1 MTDALPRTHRQPK
14 LRSSCDRCGAAK
26 LKCDRGQPS
35 CGRCIPLGLKC
46 VYGVSRKMGKP
57 PREKL
62 RISRKPSTLNED
74 AGSID
79 RERSNDSICS
89 SGTGSVG
96 NGTAH
101 SSGSFPSFT
110 DLPSTWGSVESY
122 PDGLMT
128 SFDVPD
134 ASHGDLLGPS
144 LPDIMSLDFSGQLLP
159 TQGSPKFDSYS
170 PPAAQTMASQKPI
183 DECMESK
190 NTLMPLADS
199 KGHDCS
205 QEAHDIL
212 SSLSFLKLDKTYSI
226 AQLTQGPPSTT
237 VSNSHRVPFDHILRL
252 NRESSDRLGRLLT
265 CYCAKWPH
273 HALLYSSIISL
284 VLARYEE
291 AAGCTHKASWSPVA
305 AAADTISRH
314 ESLSGSQSP
323 WSTTA
328 ASMID
333 IGDPSIP
340 TYTGGTALAVT
351 PTHMAM
357 GSFNIDDQQVQA
369 ALRIQLLLGELR
381 RTGSLIDLF
390 RSSSGVDQSTFNGVD
405 GLYKSLS
412 SWLNKEHSRIADVM
426 RSRLKEASI

>member
-35 CGRCIPLGLKC
+35 CGRCSPLGLKC

-62 RISRKPSTLNED
+62 RISGKPSTFNED
-74 AGSID
+74 SGSID
-79 RERSNDSICS
+79 GEKPNDSMCS
-89 SGTGSVG
+89 SRTGSVSD
-96 NGTAH
+96 GTAH
-101 SSGSFPSFT
+101 GSGSFPSFT
-110 DLPSTWGSVESY
+110 DLPSTWGSVDRY

-134 ASHGDLLGPS
+134 ALHGDLLGSS
-144 LPDIMSLDFSGQLLP
+144 LSDLTSLEFGDHLLS
-159 TQGSPKFDSYS
+159 TLGSPDFENYS
-170 PPAAQTMASQKPI
+170 TPAAQTMASQI
-183 DECMESK
+183 STDENIESN
-190 NTLMPLADS
+190 NTMLRPAGS

-205 QEAHDIL
+205 QEAYDIL
-212 SSLSFLKLDKTYSI
+212 SSLSFLRLDKTYSI
-226 AQLTQGPPSTT
+226 AQLAQGPSSTT
-237 VSNSHRVPFDHILRL
+237 ASNCHRVPFDHILRL
-252 NRESSDRLGRLLT
+252 NHESSERLGHLLT
-265 CYCAKWPH
+265 CHCARWPH
-273 HALLYSSIISL
+273 HALLYASIISL
-284 VLARYEE
+284 VLTWYEE
-291 AAGCTHKASWSPVA
+291 AAGCTQRSSWSPAA

-314 ESLSGSQSP
+314 ESPSGSQSP
-323 WSTTA
+323 WSITA
-328 ASMID
+328 ATTVD
-333 IGDPSIP
+333 IGGPSIP
-340 TYTGGTALAVT
+340 TNTGATKLAIT
-351 PTHMAM
+351 PTHMAI

-390 RSSSGVDQSTFNGVD
+390 RSSSGVYQSTFNSVD